1 LEENFNNPKKEMPMK
16 IQAYRTP
23 KRLHQK
29 INSFHYITTKT
40 PNGQN
45 KERILIAVRE
55 KYLVTYK
62 VQNFQNYSRDYKRP
76 EIIKARRS
84 WPDVLH
90 TLGEHKC

>member
-1 LEENFNNPKKEMPMK
+1 MPMK
-16 IQAYRTP
+16 IQSYRTP

-29 INSFHYITTKT
+29 INSFHCITIKT

-62 VQNFQNYSRDYKRP
+62 VQNFQNYTRDYKRP
-76 EIIKARRS
+76 ETIKARRS
-84 WPDVLH
+84 WSDVLH